1 MGSVY
6 AHIPPCSHST
16 TLRGSLD
23 CAVSW
28 SLSGEAESGSAQLK
42 MWNSNNVETSFP
54 LTNRDGLLDW
64 PGCGSVKPY
73 LDREKI
79 SQAKIH
85 GLAEI
90 FDKIDAI
97 LSKTSLTPLIWLLL
111 PIIGF
116 GVMIPLIITENYQY
130 IWMPWVFPQSF
141 LHPLQGYYYW
151 IRKKQLKK
159 ALLEWN
165 RDVGAA
171 QGFCLELGVDGEVR
185 NYWKFEGAFDCGKCR
200 CLKQQAN
207 LLLCRLDSG
216 KVV

>member
-1 MGSVY
+1 MGVY
-6 AHIPPCSHST
+6 AHIPPCSHSI
-16 TLRGSLD
+16 TLTGSLD

-85 GLAEI
+85 GLSEI

-97 LSKTSLTPLIWLLL
+97 LSKTSLT
-111 PIIGF
+111 
-116 GVMIPLIITENYQY
+116 PLIITENYQY

-141 LHPLQGYYYW
+141 LHSLQGYYYW
-151 IRKKQLKK
+151 
-159 ALLEWN
+159 
-165 RDVGAA
+165 
-171 QGFCLELGVDGEVR
+171 
-185 NYWKFEGAFDCGKCR
+185 
-200 CLKQQAN
+200 
-207 LLLCRLDSG
+207 
-216 KVV
+216 